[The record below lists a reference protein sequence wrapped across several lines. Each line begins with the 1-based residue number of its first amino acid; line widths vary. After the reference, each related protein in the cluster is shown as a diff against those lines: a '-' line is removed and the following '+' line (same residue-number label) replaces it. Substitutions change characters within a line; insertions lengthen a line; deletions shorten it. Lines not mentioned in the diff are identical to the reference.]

1 MIALR
6 KLLLYG
12 YLLPFCMPIMAQSDT
27 IPFPVK
33 LVIDIVSEHHPLR
46 RQAALLTRSAD
57 MNLRL
62 ARGSF
67 DPKFFLEN
75 NNKQFQGKNYYDIL
89 HTGLK
94 VPTWFGLEGQLGYEQ
109 AFGTNLDPGQLLPS
123 SGLSYAGLSM
133 PLVRGLLTDQRR
145 TALAMAKVQVQST
158 VFERQTL
165 LNGLCAEVLASYVQW
180 YGAFLE
186 HELYTAATRVGT
198 VRLEQVKQSVQAGE
212 RARVD
217 TLENEVLRRN
227 FAISRDAAGAKMVKT
242 ALELSVHLWNAQGE
256 ALEIGENVKPT
267 AAGLDVIDSMAE
279 AWSFDRMRGNLPQI
293 QPLLREQNLNLNLYS
308 LERKLKQQAL
318 LPELNLKYNFLTEGM
333 FRANPPG
340 VPYWNNYRWGI
351 TAQTSLFLRKERAA
365 FSLADIKLEQAEIKY
380 RLKELETTR
389 KLQAGWNLYVT
400 YRKLVQEYST
410 VVAGYQALLDA
421 ELMRLAAGESTLF
434 LVNTREI
441 RLLESKLKLVEYK
454 MARYQYGLNYL
465 RETGQLWRFFP

>member
-1 MIALR
+1 
-6 KLLLYG
+6 
-12 YLLPFCMPIMAQSDT
+12 MAQSDT
-27 IPFPVK
+27 IAFPVK
-33 LVIDIVSEHHPLR
+33 LVLDIVSDFHPTR
-46 RQAALLTRSAD
+46 RQAELLTKSAD
-57 MNLRL
+57 MNLRM

-75 NNKQFQGKNYYDIL
+75 NNKQFQNKNYYDIL

-109 AFGTNLDPGQLLPS
+109 ALGTNLDPSELLPS

-133 PLVRGLLTDQRR
+133 PLLRGLLTDQRR

-158 VFERQTL
+158 VFERQTM
-165 LNGLCAEVLASYVQW
+165 LNLLCAEVLAAYVQW
-180 YGAFLE
+180 YGSYLE
-186 HELYTAATRVGT
+186 HELYSAATRVGT
-198 VRLEQVKQSVQAGE
+198 LRLDQVKQSVQAGE
-212 RARVD
+212 RARID

-227 FAISRDAAGAKMVKT
+227 FAISRDAAGAKMFKS

-256 ALEIGENVKPT
+256 PLEIGARLKPT
-267 AAGLDVIDSMAE
+267 ALGLEVLDSMAE

-293 QPLLREQNLNLNLYS
+293 QPLLQEQNLNLNLYS

-333 FRANPPG
+333 YRPNPAG

-365 FSLADIKLEQAEIKY
+365 FSMADVKLEQAQIKY
-380 RLKELETTR
+380 RLKVLETTR
-389 KLQAGWNLYVT
+389 KLQACWNMYVT
-400 YRKLVQEYST
+400 YSKLEQDYRQ
-410 VVAGYQALLDA
+410 VVGGYQALLDA
-421 ELMRLAAGESTLF
+421 ELARLSAGESTLF

-441 RLLESKLKLVEYK
+441 RLLESKLKLVEYQT
-454 MARYQYGLNYL
+454 ARYRYALDYL
-465 RETGQLWRFFP
+465 RESGQLWRFLP